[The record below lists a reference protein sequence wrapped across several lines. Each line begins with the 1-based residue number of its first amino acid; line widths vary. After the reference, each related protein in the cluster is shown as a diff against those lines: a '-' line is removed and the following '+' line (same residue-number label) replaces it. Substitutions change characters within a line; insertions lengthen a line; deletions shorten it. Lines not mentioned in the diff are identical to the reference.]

1 MGKQK
6 IKNIFQRIFIDNW
19 QRKAISAIL
28 AIIIWFLVNQSLTS
42 SKTIGNIP
50 VRIINIQPG
59 KTISDLQA
67 NGILNKRVTLTLI
80 GSKSVLDEM
89 TPSDLEI
96 VIDAQD
102 KQGEWIATITKRNLI
117 SLNPELD
124 IAKGISRVSNASVII
139 RLVKLVTDKIP
150 VTVAHPA
157 GESPK
162 DYQYLDIWP
171 YQFDLTVS
179 GPEELIKRLKTK
191 GVKLTL
197 NLNDISKDDLDLIR
211 TKKDSLR
218 GDEVSFFVP
227 DFWKKVMIP
236 SLSDTPF
243 EIDDP
248 KAKELR
254 IDFVRVALL
263 PLTKPFPISLYFPI
277 DSIHS
282 LNAKTVS
289 NASNE
294 LIKKMTGT
302 DIFALPLYAK
312 GVSQLFVRVVE
323 SMLQMMIV
331 VEPAAEKP
339 FLDWSVQFINPT
351 LLENRYVSLM
361 MTDASNEEI
370 RELQTSDKEEYL
382 RNRFRN
388 YMNRFQ
394 LYKVDDRKL
403 ELNITLE
410 QSQVVI
416 RETGQSANIALP
428 KKYDESDSHP

>member
-6 IKNIFQRIFIDNW
+6 ITNLLQKLFIDNW
-19 QRKAISAIL
+19 QRKAISLIL
-28 AIIIWFLVNQSLTS
+28 AIIIWFLVNQSLST

-80 GSKSVLDEM
+80 GNKAILDDM
-89 TPSDLEI
+89 TPSDLEV
-96 VIDAQD
+96 VIDAEG
-102 KQGEWIATITKRNLI
+102 KEGEWIATITKRNLI
-117 SLNPELD
+117 SLNPEFD
-124 IAKGISRVSNASVII
+124 ISKGISRVSNASVII

-150 VTVAHPA
+150 VVLVHPN

-179 GPEELIKRLKTK
+179 GPEEVIKRLKTK

-197 NLNDISKDDLDLIR
+197 NLNDISKEELDQIQ
-211 TKKDSLR
+211 TKKDSLK
-218 GDEVSFFVP
+218 GDEVSYFVP
-227 DFWKKVMIP
+227 DSWKKVMIS
-236 SLSDTPF
+236 SLSDVPF

-248 KAKELR
+248 RAKDLR

-263 PLTKPFPISLYFPI
+263 PLTKPLPISLYFPI
-277 DSIHS
+277 DSIAS
-282 LNAKTVS
+282 LNSKTIS
-289 NASNE
+289 SAANE
-294 LIKKMTGT
+294 IIKKSTGT
-302 DIFALPLYAK
+302 DIFAKPLYAK

-323 SMLQMMIV
+323 SMIQMMII
-331 VEPAAEKP
+331 VEPTSEKP
-339 FLDWSVQFINPT
+339 FLDWSVQFINPS

-361 MTDASNEEI
+361 MADGSNEEI
-370 RELQTSDKEEYL
+370 RDLQGNHREEYL
-382 RNRFRN
+382 RNRFRS
-388 YMNRFQ
+388 YMSRFQ
-394 LYKVDDRKL
+394 LYKGDDHKL

-410 QSQVVI
+410 QNQVVI
-416 RETGQSANIALP
+416 RETGPNSFN
-428 KKYDESDSHP
+428 YE

>member
-6 IKNIFQRIFIDNW
+6 IRHIFQKLFIDNW
-19 QRKAISAIL
+19 QRKAISLIL

-50 VRIINIQPG
+50 VRLINIQPG
-59 KTISDLQA
+59 KTIPDLQA
-67 NGILNKRVTLTLI
+67 NGILNKRVTLTLV
-80 GSKSVLDEM
+80 GSKTVLDEM

-96 VIDAQD
+96 VIDAEG

-124 IAKGISRVSNASVII
+124 ISKGISRVSNASIII
-139 RLVKLVTDKIP
+139 RLVRLVTDKIP
-150 VTVAHPA
+150 VTVVHPT

-171 YQFDLTVS
+171 YQFDLTAS

-197 NLNDISKDDLDLIR
+197 NLNDISKDDLDQIR

-248 KAKELR
+248 RAKELR

-277 DSIHS
+277 DSIHA
-282 LNAKTVS
+282 LNSKTVTS
-289 NASNE
+289 VSNE

-323 SMLQMMIV
+323 SMLQMMVI
-331 VEPAAEKP
+331 VEPASEKP

-361 MTDASNEEI
+361 MADASNEEI
-370 RELQTSDKEEYL
+370 RELQNSDKEEYL
-382 RNRFRN
+382 RNRFRS

-394 LYKVDDRKL
+394 LYKIDDRKL

-410 QSQVVI
+410 QNQVVI
-416 RETGQSANIALP
+416 RETGQSSSMNLS
-428 KKYDESDSHP
+428 K

>member
-6 IKNIFQRIFIDNW
+6 ITTLLQKLFIDNW
-19 QRKAISAIL
+19 QRKTISLVL
-28 AIIIWFLVNQSLTS
+28 AVIIWFLVNQSLTT

-59 KTISDLQA
+59 KTISNLQA

-80 GSKSVLDEM
+80 GNKTVLEEM
-89 TPSDLEI
+89 TPSDLEV
-96 VIDAQD
+96 VIDAEN
-102 KQGEWIATITKRNLI
+102 KEGEWIATITKRNLI

-124 IAKGISRVSNASVII
+124 ISKGISRVSNANVII
-139 RLVKLVTDKIP
+139 RLVKLVTDKVP
-150 VTVAHPA
+150 VVLVLPT
-157 GESPK
+157 GEGPK

-179 GPEELIKRLKTK
+179 GPEEVIKRLKSK

-197 NLNDISKDDLDLIR
+197 NLNDISKEDLDRIQ
-211 TKKDSLR
+211 TKKDSLK

-227 DFWKKVMIP
+227 DSWKKVVIP
-236 SLSDTPF
+236 SLSDIPF

-263 PLTKPFPISLYFPI
+263 PLTKPFPISLYFPM
-277 DSIHS
+277 DSIAS
-282 LNAKTVS
+282 LNSKTIS
-289 NASNE
+289 SASNE
-294 LIKKMTGT
+294 MIQKTTGT
-302 DIFALPLYAK
+302 DIFAMPLYAK
-312 GVSQLFVRVVE
+312 GVSQQFVRVVE
-323 SMLQMMIV
+323 SMIQMMII
-331 VEPAAEKP
+331 VEPTSEKP

-361 MTDASNEEI
+361 MADSSNEEI
-370 RELQTSDKEEYL
+370 GDLQSNHREEYL
-382 RNRFRN
+382 RNRFRR
-388 YMNRFQ
+388 YMSRFQ
-394 LYKVDDRKL
+394 LYKEDDRKL

-410 QSQVVI
+410 QNEVVI
-416 RETGQSANIALP
+416 RETGQS
-428 KKYDESDSHP
+428 SFSHYE

>member
-1 MGKQK
+1 P
-6 IKNIFQRIFIDNW
+6 
-19 QRKAISAIL
+19 
-28 AIIIWFLVNQSLTS
+28 T
-42 SKTIGNIP
+42 
-50 VRIINIQPG
+50 
-59 KTISDLQA
+59 
-67 NGILNKRVTLTLI
+67 
-80 GSKSVLDEM
+80 
-89 TPSDLEI
+89 
-96 VIDAQD
+96 
-102 KQGEWIATITKRNLI
+102 
-117 SLNPELD
+117 
-124 IAKGISRVSNASVII
+124 
-139 RLVKLVTDKIP
+139 
-150 VTVAHPA
+150 

-171 YQFDLTVS
+171 YQFDLTAS

-197 NLNDISKDDLDLIR
+197 NLNDISKDDLDQIR

-248 KAKELR
+248 RAKELR

-277 DSIHS
+277 DSIHA
-282 LNAKTVS
+282 LNSKTVTS
-289 NASNE
+289 VSNE

-323 SMLQMMIV
+323 SMLQMMVI
-331 VEPAAEKP
+331 VEPASEKP

-361 MTDASNEEI
+361 MADASNEEI
-370 RELQTSDKEEYL
+370 RELQNSDKEEYL
-382 RNRFRN
+382 RNRFRS

-394 LYKVDDRKL
+394 LYKIDDRKL

-410 QSQVVI
+410 QNQVVI
-416 RETGQSANIALP
+416 RETGQSSSMNLS
-428 KKYDESDSHP
+428 K